1 MITNWVTSGQVM
13 ARIIKNT
20 RLSDDTYLE
29 DIPDWI
35 GEAILKLKTRYS
47 LELKCATLE
56 VKMCQVKMPCGV
68 EALAAVL
75 FEGKRILPSASDGP
89 LLSVAGSQG
98 TTSLDNPYYSILY
111 APCTPQ
117 NLDETSVNNW
127 PEYVKSSALVENCE
141 VSPSIRYRIN
151 YNKLEIG
158 ANYGTVT
165 LYYWS
170 IPKDE
175 IGFPMI
181 PDHEDFKTAIYWYVR
196 SMMIGAGYPDKVF
209 NFQYC
214 DQKWEE
220 YANRALNDITYPT
233 VDQVEESLI
242 LNNRLVDNGTG
253 WSEFFTAAPEGNYDD
268 FR

>member
-1 MITNWVTSGQVM
+1 MVINWVTSGQIM
-13 ARIIKNT
+13 ARVVRNT

-35 GEAILKLKTRYS
+35 GEAILKLRTRYS
-47 LELKCATLE
+47 LELKCKDLP
-56 VKMCQVKMPCGV
+56 VNMCQVKMPCGV
-68 EALAAVL
+68 ESLAAVL
-75 FEGKRILPSASDGP
+75 YEGKRILPSVSDGP
-89 LLSVAGSQG
+89 LVSTEKPKG
-98 TTSLDNPYYSILY
+98 TTSFDNAYQSILY
-111 APCTPQ
+111 APCTPH

-127 PEYVKSSALVENCE
+127 PEYVKSSSLVESCE
-141 VSPSIRYRIN
+141 VHPSIRYRVN

-170 IPKDE
+170 IPKDDL
-175 IGFPMI
+175 GFPMI
-181 PDHEDFKTAIYWYVR
+181 PDHEDYKTAIYWYVR

-214 DQKWEE
+214 DQKWEIL
-220 YANRALNDITYPT
+220 ANRAINDINYPT
-233 VDQVEESLI
+233 VDEVEESLI
-242 LNNRLVDNGTG
+242 LNNRLVDIGTG
-253 WSEFFTAAPEGNYDD
+253 WSSFFTTASEGNYDD